1 MRLLIIPI
9 LVFLTYEV
17 FANESFCEKDQSY
30 GLYPHDSICYWVR
43 PHKLGIGDGDT
54 ITYRSGYTMKLPKNI
69 ITWISSEIDLFK
81 LTDEQYVYVK
91 PQEYSIHN
99 TILEINDTIYIPDD
113 KSIILFIDENY
124 PLIMPHN
131 LSLEGVNNDSVIYLQ
146 YQQYASLVREF
157 RYLHTINNNLDNIV
171 LDNTRE
177 SRFIIKDGYTVLLF
191 NFIPSEIEKAI
202 SLIEITTHEDDDN
215 IKMWKSRYNL
225 DN

>member
-131 LSLEGVNNDSVIYLQ
+131 LSLEEVNNDSVIYLQ
-146 YQQYASLVREF
+146 YQQYDSLVREF
-157 RYLHTINNNLDNIV
+157 RYLHTINNKKG
-171 LDNTRE
+171 RE
-177 SRFIIKDGYTVLLF
+177 
-191 NFIPSEIEKAI
+191 
-202 SLIEITTHEDDDN
+202 
-215 IKMWKSRYNL
+215 
-225 DN
+225 